1 MNWKNA
7 RGPATSAAPCGSART
22 PRRSSAAAG
31 CRRSMAAPPRSASA
45 TATATRSTPPTR
57 TGSSSTACAFRG
69 CRPTACC
76 RRSSNT
82 RIIRGSSAF
91 SSTPNSNRARSSRT
105 RCSPRSSRR
114 RWCNRGWCNFCA
126 QGSETRA
133 EQGRWNVSD
142 VPQTRPFVL
151 PWKDSDDEVVVNVAI
166 GSLRESMLAWLKT
179 ERGVHV
185 ETLLASIGALAGF
198 AGQTAAFRRV
208 ETRDFPGADPRMAT
222 AAMAEHLR
230 TANLMVVANTKSGES
245 FYFGDLINGY
255 VVPQPTNEYSLWNF
269 VAAAAIEAGLDPAE
283 LPDCREMFQF
293 IA

>member
-1 MNWKNA
+1 M
-7 RGPATSAAPCGSART
+7 
-22 PRRSSAAAG
+22 
-31 CRRSMAAPPRSASA
+31 
-45 TATATRSTPPTR
+45 
-57 TGSSSTACAFRG
+57 
-69 CRPTACC
+69 
-76 RRSSNT
+76 
-82 RIIRGSSAF
+82 
-91 SSTPNSNRARSSRT
+91 
-105 RCSPRSSRR
+105 
-114 RWCNRGWCNFCA
+114 
-126 QGSETRA
+126 
-133 EQGRWNVSD
+133 SD

-208 ETRDFPGADPRMAT
+208 ETRDFPGADPKMST

-230 TANLMVVANTKSGES
+230 SANLMVVANTKSGES

-269 VAAAAIEAGLDPAE
+269 VAAAAIEGGLNPAE

-293 IA
+293 IAQATGSAEFGVPRVAKGHQPQLMPRAALNLFWPRARFILTREDGPGPAQGRHVPPHYWPLVIDLVARQFVLMSKSALDLKIAVALMMESAIAMSKVDPKTVPQVMPAPPAKT